1 MNSIGCRNII
11 NYQDFHIFSAEQR
24 RCIEKQS
31 NCYGKTY
38 KWTGFFFFYYLFIF
52 FCWMMVLIFHIL
64 AINTKRLA
72 SLCFSLMTNTPS

>member
-38 KWTGFFFFYYLFIF
+38 KWTGFIYLFIYFLLDDGIDFSHLGYKHQETSQSVLF
-52 FCWMMVLIFHIL
+52 FDDKYSF
-64 AINTKRLA
+64 
-72 SLCFSLMTNTPS
+72 